1 MLNFLTG
8 DSSLRRVRDR
18 GRQFA
23 QELYDPN
30 VFAPQREMASRQATM
45 GIDQGGIRS
54 GALAQLSRV
63 DNDADIFGGSAGRMV
78 GMMGQQNLAQGRNIT
93 DMETRL
99 GIADQQAR
107 LQGQQ
112 QLAEVQSRQLQT
124 GAMRDAA
131 MTEADMMYQAERSS
145 RRQALAGTA
154 IGLGTMGAMGM
165 FPGLKDGALALI
177 NKLTGATGLPEG
189 AAMSADVEPT
199 STGGFTGVSALDIIN
214 STNMSQFGQTPDVE
228 PTTPNSLDGMSF
240 GQAFRTSRD
249 QGLDRFTWRGR
260 PFTTELATTADRVE
274 DMMVDPEDDLNML
287 MGTDGFTG
295 GTMDMPMQPAQRG
308 RITYTAEGPEVLV
321 TADRMQP
328 TQPMDQAE
336 AMSGYTSQ
344 VSPQTRQQAEDFFQR
359 PLQQLSDNLMRESL
373 SPDPFI
379 ENAQEA
385 ARGITYTG
393 EGPELNVTGQ
403 RITEP
408 RPDRVPEVDNGLAQ
422 SMQSALTAFSA
433 GGRLDDQSIN
443 DLMLRYIQAG
453 FDPAQVSLIIR
464 ALVPNLL
471 DQSAVEGVRQSP
483 QQRPQRPLQQLSD
496 NLMRES
502 LSPLFGN

>member
-1 MLNFLTG
+1 MSQNL
-8 DSSLRRVRDR
+8 
-18 GRQFA
+18 
-23 QELYDPN
+23 PN
-30 VFAPQREMASRQATM
+30 LK
-45 GIDQGGIRS
+45 G
-54 GALAQLSRV
+54 GALRLLSMLSKGQQSQTPQ
-63 DNDADIFGGSAGRMV
+63 FGGSLPSRTFTSDDARYDFNRLEGLGEMRRDASAM
-78 GMMGQQNLAQGRNIT
+78 QNLSQREFGGSDGAFATAR
-93 DMETRL
+93 RL
-99 GIADQQAR
+99 GAQ
-107 LQGQQ
+107 
-112 QLAEVQSRQLQT
+112 
-124 GAMRDAA
+124 
-131 MTEADMMYQAERSS
+131 
-145 RRQALAGTA
+145 
-154 IGLGTMGAMGM
+154 
-165 FPGLKDGALALI
+165 
-177 NKLTGATGLPEG
+177 
-189 AAMSADVEPT
+189 
-199 STGGFTGVSALDIIN
+199 
-214 STNMSQFGQTPDVE
+214 
-228 PTTPNSLDGMSF
+228 
-240 GQAFRTSRD
+240 
-249 QGLDRFTWRGR
+249 RFTWRDR
-260 PFTTELATTADRVE
+260 DFTTELATTADRVDRGTPRPSSGVTPVE
-274 DMMVDPEDDLNML
+274 AMMVDPEDELNTL

-496 NLMRES
+496 NLMRNS